1 MFRKKKKK
9 TKSKY
14 VTETIIVNGV
24 TVLMY
29 YNVRIDKKGVKRAI
43 VEYAATVADVEE
55 QVDAASALINLD
67 FFEGLADVKLR
78 RVDDKTIVVK
88 LSKPKKVKKVQNE

>member
-9 TKSKY
+9 AKMKY
-14 VTETIIVNGV
+14 ITETNIDNGV

-29 YNVRIDKKGVKRAI
+29 YNVRIDKKGVKKAI

-55 QVDAASALINLD
+55 QIEAAAALINLD
-67 FFEGLADVKLR
+67 FFDSLADVKLS
-78 RVDDKTIVVK
+78 RVDDTTIVVK
-88 LSKPKKVKKVQNE
+88 LSRPKKVKKSTE

>member
-9 TKSKY
+9 AKMKY
-14 VTETIIVNGV
+14 ITETIIVNGV

-29 YNVRIDKKGVKRAI
+29 YNVRIDKKGVKKAI

-55 QVDAASALINLD
+55 QIEAAAALINLEIFD
-67 FFEGLADVKLR
+67 SLADVKLS
-78 RVDDKTIVVK
+78 RVDDTTIVVK
-88 LSKPKKVKKVQNE
+88 LSRPKKVKKSTE

>member
-9 TKSKY
+9 AKMKY
-14 VTETIIVNGV
+14 ITETIIVNGV

-29 YNVRIDKKGVKRAI
+29 YNVRIDKKGVKKAI

-55 QVDAASALINLD
+55 QIEAAAALINLD
-67 FFEGLADVKLR
+67 FFDSLADVKLS
-78 RVDDKTIVVK
+78 RVDDTTIVVK
-88 LSKPKKVKKVQNE
+88 LSRPKKVKKVQNK

>member
-9 TKSKY
+9 AKMKY
-14 VTETIIVNGV
+14 ITETIIVNGV

-29 YNVRIDKKGVKRAI
+29 YNVRIDKKGVKKAI

-55 QVDAASALINLD
+55 QIEAAAALINLD
-67 FFEGLADVKLR
+67 FFDGLADVKLSR
-78 RVDDKTIVVK
+78 IDDTTIVVK
-88 LSKPKKVKKVQNE
+88 LSRPKKVKKVQNK

>member
-9 TKSKY
+9 AKMKY
-14 VTETIIVNGV
+14 ITETIIVNGV

-29 YNVRIDKKGVKRAI
+29 YNVRIDKKGVTKAI

-55 QVDAASALINLD
+55 QIEAAAALINLD
-67 FFEGLADVKLR
+67 FFDSLADVKLS
-78 RVDDKTIVVK
+78 RVDDTTIVVK
-88 LSKPKKVKKVQNE
+88 LSRPKKVKKSTE

>member
-9 TKSKY
+9 AKMKY
-14 VTETIIVNGV
+14 ITETIIVNGV

-29 YNVRIDKKGVKRAI
+29 YNVRIDKKGVKKAI

-55 QVDAASALINLD
+55 QIEAAAALINLD
-67 FFEGLADVKLR
+67 FFDSLADVKLS
-78 RVDDKTIVVK
+78 RVDDTPIVVK
-88 LSKPKKVKKVQNE
+88 LSRPKKVKKSTE